1 MASPLSGFTVDID
14 ERTETV
20 CSTADDG
27 DHQRKSKRA
36 GASERLWRPTDAEPY
51 GQRILQRSRVD
62 ALTRQC
68 RAMPARPVDVLI
80 VADLEQQVQL
90 LGEQRVVILESV
102 AEQRKGIDEG
112 ATADDHLGAALRQ

>member
-1 MASPLSGFTVDID
+1 
-14 ERTETV
+14 
-20 CSTADDG
+20 
-27 DHQRKSKRA
+27 
-36 GASERLWRPTDAEPY
+36 
-51 GQRILQRSRVD
+51 
-62 ALTRQC
+62 
-68 RAMPARPVDVLI
+68 MPARPVDVLI